1 MGPNF
6 GSMIRSPDSA
16 DRETDEKAAQMAL
29 PWNALAD
36 GGCRMEKGE
45 GGRGGGG
52 GGKWDRKRTLSKHR
66 SYFIAPSF
74 IIHFPSL
81 WTFSEAPMYLE
92 SK

>member
-6 GSMIRSPDSA
+6 GSMTRSPDSA

-36 GGCRMEKGE
+36 GGCRMEKE
-45 GGRGGGG
+45 EEEEQEEEEE
-52 GGKWDRKRTLSKHR
+52 KWDRKRTLSKHR
-66 SYFIAPSF
+66 SCFIAPSF

-81 WTFSEAPMYLE
+81 WTFSKAPMYLG